1 MQHRT
6 GGLNALTRTQIE
18 RRERI
23 LGAVRDTLSSH
34 GYDGLSM
41 RELAERANVS
51 PTTLYNLFG
60 GKDAL
65 VLAALRDLLEH
76 IADRVAQSGTTGIQR
91 LLVGAEE
98 IGKQIVA
105 TPEYAEGMTRTL
117 FNADPTDPICEL
129 LLADGIKSNRSAL
142 VKMQALGEVRR
153 RIDVDAFARD
163 LTGRGWMVIL
173 LWMKG
178 FVALRDM
185 PSELKRSI
193 VVALASVMTPK
204 LARRMRTEF
213 RVLVPVAK
221 AS

>member
-1 MQHRT
+1 V
-6 GGLNALTRTQIE
+6 NSLTRTQIE

-23 LGAVRDTLSSH
+23 LEAVRDKLSSH

-41 RELAERANVS
+41 RDLAESASVS

-65 VLAALRDLLEH
+65 VLAALRDLLDQ
-76 IADRVAQSGTTGIQR
+76 IADRVARSQATGMQR

-117 FNADPTDPICEL
+117 FNADPADPICEL
-129 LLADGIKSNRSAL
+129 LLANGIDGNRQAL
-142 VKMQALGEVRR
+142 VEMQARGEIQRH
-153 RIDVDAFARD
+153 IDVEAFARD

-178 FVALRDM
+178 FIALRDM

-193 VVALASVMTPK
+193 VVALAAAMTPK

-213 RVLVPVAK
+213 NVRTPVAK

>member
-1 MQHRT
+1 MT
-6 GGLNALTRTQIE
+6 SFTRTQIE

-23 LGAVRDTLSSH
+23 LSAVRDTLSSH

-65 VLAALRDLLEH
+65 VLAALRDLLAQ
-76 IADRVAQSGTTGIQR
+76 IAEEVSRSGAIGIQR

-129 LLADGIKSNRSAL
+129 LLADGIKGNRSAL
-142 VKMQALGEVRR
+142 VEMQALGEIRR

-178 FVALRDM
+178 FIALRDM
-185 PSELKRSI
+185 PSELRRSI
-193 VVALASVMTPK
+193 VVALAAVMTPK

-213 RVLVPVAK
+213 KVRVPVAR

>member
-1 MQHRT
+1 M
-6 GGLNALTRTQIE
+6 NSLTRTQIE

-23 LGAVRDTLSSH
+23 LEAVRDKLSSH

-41 RELAERANVS
+41 RDLADSANVS

-65 VLAALRDLLEH
+65 VLAALRDLLGQ
-76 IADRVAQSGTTGIQR
+76 IADRVAQSEATGMQR

-117 FNADPTDPICEL
+117 FNADSADPICEL
-129 LLADGIKSNRSAL
+129 LLADGIEGNRQAL
-142 VKMQALGEVRR
+142 VEMQARGEIQRH
-153 RIDVDAFARD
+153 IDVDAFARD

-178 FVALRDM
+178 FIALRDM

-193 VVALASVMTPK
+193 VVALAAAMTPK

-213 RVLVPVAK
+213 NVRTPIAQ

>member
-1 MQHRT
+1 V
-6 GGLNALTRTQIE
+6 NSLTRTQIE

-23 LGAVRDTLSSH
+23 LEAVRDKLSSH

-41 RELAERANVS
+41 RDLADSANVS
-51 PTTLYNLFG
+51 PTTIYNLFG

-65 VLAALRDLLEH
+65 VLAALRDLLDQ
-76 IADRVAQSGTTGIQR
+76 IADRVAQSEATGMQR

-117 FNADPTDPICEL
+117 FNADPADPICEL
-129 LLADGIKSNRSAL
+129 LLADGIEGNRHAL
-142 VKMQALGEVRR
+142 VEMQAGGEIQRH
-153 RIDVDAFARD
+153 IDVDAFARD
-163 LTGRGWMVIL
+163 LTGRGWMMIL

-178 FVALRDM
+178 FIALRDM

-193 VVALASVMTPK
+193 VVALAAAMTPK

-213 RVLVPVAK
+213 NVRTPIAK

>member
-1 MQHRT
+1 M
-6 GGLNALTRTQIE
+6 NSLTRTQIE

-23 LGAVRDTLSSH
+23 LEAVRDRLSSH

-41 RELAERANVS
+41 RDLADSANVS

-65 VLAALRDLLEH
+65 VLAALRDLLDQ
-76 IADRVAQSGTTGIQR
+76 IAVRVAQSEATGMQR
-91 LLVGAEE
+91 LLIGAEE
-98 IGKQIVA
+98 IGRQIVA

-117 FNADPTDPICEL
+117 FNADPSDPICEL
-129 LLADGIKSNRSAL
+129 LLADGIEGNRRAL
-142 VKMQALGEVRR
+142 LDMQALDEIQRGV
-153 RIDVDAFARD
+153 DVDAFARD

-178 FVALRDM
+178 FIALRDM

-193 VVALASVMTPK
+193 VVALAAAMTPR

-213 RVLVPVAK
+213 NLRTPVAR

>member
-1 MQHRT
+1 
-6 GGLNALTRTQIE
+6 
-18 RRERI
+18 
-23 LGAVRDTLSSH
+23 
-34 GYDGLSM
+34 M
-41 RELAERANVS
+41 RYLAESASVS

-65 VLAALRDLLEH
+65 VLAALRDLLDQ
-76 IADRVAQSGTTGIQR
+76 IADRVARSQATGMQR

-117 FNADPTDPICEL
+117 FNADPADPICEL
-129 LLADGIKSNRSAL
+129 LLANGIDGNRQAL
-142 VKMQALGEVRR
+142 VEMQARGEIQRH
-153 RIDVDAFARD
+153 IDVEAFARD

-178 FVALRDM
+178 FIALRDM

-193 VVALASVMTPK
+193 VVALAAAMTPK

-213 RVLVPVAK
+213 NVRTPIAK

>member
-1 MQHRT
+1 MDS
-6 GGLNALTRTQIE
+6 LTRTQIE

-23 LGAVRDTLSSH
+23 LEAVRDTLSSH

-41 RELAERANVS
+41 RELADSANVS

-65 VLAALRDLLEH
+65 VLAALRDVLGF
-76 IADRVAQSGTTGIQR
+76 IADRVEQSGATGMQR
-91 LLVGAEE
+91 LLIGAEE
-98 IGKQIVA
+98 VGRQIVA
-105 TPEYAEGMTRTL
+105 TPEYAESMARTL
-117 FNADPTDPICEL
+117 FNADPADPICRL
-129 LLADGIKSNRSAL
+129 LLADGIEGNCRAL
-142 VKMQALGEVRR
+142 VKMQALGEIRR
-153 RIDVDAFARD
+153 HVDVDAFARD

-178 FVALRDM
+178 FIALRAV
-185 PSELKRSI
+185 PFELRRSI
-193 VVALASVMTPK
+193 VVALAAVMTPR

-213 RVLVPVAK
+213 DVRTPIAK

>member
-1 MQHRT
+1 M
-6 GGLNALTRTQIE
+6 NSLTRTQIE

-23 LGAVRDTLSSH
+23 LEAVRDKLSSH

-41 RELAERANVS
+41 RDLAESASVS

-65 VLAALRDLLEH
+65 VLAALRDLLDQ
-76 IADRVAQSGTTGIQR
+76 IADRVARSQATGMQR

-117 FNADPTDPICEL
+117 FNADPADPICEL
-129 LLADGIKSNRSAL
+129 LLANGIDGNRQAL
-142 VKMQALGEVRR
+142 VEMQARGEIQRH
-153 RIDVDAFARD
+153 IDVEAFARD

-178 FVALRDM
+178 FIALRDM

-193 VVALASVMTPK
+193 VVALAAAMTPK

-213 RVLVPVAK
+213 NVRTPVAK

>member
-1 MQHRT
+1 V
-6 GGLNALTRTQIE
+6 NSLTRTQVE

-23 LGAVRDTLSSH
+23 LEAVRDRLSSH

-41 RELAERANVS
+41 RDLADSANVS

-65 VLAALRDLLEH
+65 VLAALRDLLGQ
-76 IADRVAQSGTTGIQR
+76 IAERVAQSEATGMRR

-117 FNADPTDPICEL
+117 FNADPADPICDL
-129 LLADGIKSNRSAL
+129 LLANGIEGNRQAL
-142 VKMQALGEVRR
+142 VEMQALGEIQRH
-153 RIDVDAFARD
+153 IDVEAFARD

-178 FVALRDM
+178 FIALRDM

-193 VVALASVMTPK
+193 VVALAAAMTPR
-204 LARRMRTEF
+204 LARRIRTEF
-213 RVLVPVAK
+213 NVRTPIAK

>member
-1 MQHRT
+1 M
-6 GGLNALTRTQIE
+6 NSLTRTQVE

-23 LGAVRDTLSSH
+23 LEAVRDRLSSH

-41 RELAERANVS
+41 RDLADSANVS

-65 VLAALRDLLEH
+65 VLAALRDLLGQ
-76 IADRVAQSGTTGIQR
+76 IAERVAQSEATGMRR

-117 FNADPTDPICEL
+117 FNADPADPICDL
-129 LLADGIKSNRSAL
+129 LLANGIEGNRQAL
-142 VKMQALGEVRR
+142 VEMQALGEIQRH
-153 RIDVDAFARD
+153 IDVEAFARD

-178 FVALRDM
+178 FIALRDM

-193 VVALASVMTPK
+193 VVALAAAMTPR
-204 LARRMRTEF
+204 LARRIRTEF
-213 RVLVPVAK
+213 NVRTPIAK

>member
-1 MQHRT
+1 M
-6 GGLNALTRTQIE
+6 NSLTRTQIQ

-23 LGAVRDTLSSH
+23 LEAVRDKLSSH

-41 RELAERANVS
+41 RDLADSAGVS

-65 VLAALRDLLEH
+65 VLAALRDLLDQ
-76 IADRVAQSGTTGIQR
+76 IADRVAQSEATGMQR

-117 FNADPTDPICEL
+117 FNADPADPICEL
-129 LLADGIKSNRSAL
+129 LLADGIEGNRQAL
-142 VKMQALGEVRR
+142 VEMQARGEIQRH
-153 RIDVDAFARD
+153 IDVDAFARD

-178 FVALRDM
+178 FIALRDM

-193 VVALASVMTPK
+193 VVALAAAMTPK

-213 RVLVPVAK
+213 NVRTPIAK